1 MEMETRKDEISNTQN
16 GEIRPC
22 ELTTVELDA
31 VSGGLRNNQ
40 TAWWAAVRDGI
51 TVGRIMAGATVECT
65 PGF

>member
-1 MEMETRKDEISNTQN
+1 MATRKVEISNTQN
-16 GEIRPC
+16 GEIRPW
-22 ELTTVELDA
+22 ELTTLELDA
-31 VSGGLRNNQ
+31 VCGGLRNNQ